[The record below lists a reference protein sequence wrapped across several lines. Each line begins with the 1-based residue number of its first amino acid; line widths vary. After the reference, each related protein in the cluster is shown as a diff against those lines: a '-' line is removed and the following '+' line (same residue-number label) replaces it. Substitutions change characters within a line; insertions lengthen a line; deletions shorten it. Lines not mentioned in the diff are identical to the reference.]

1 MNKKRI
7 AIIGGG
13 AVGLFAATM
22 LNDLDAEICI
32 FEKNSKL
39 GKKILASGNGK
50 CNFTNVSNLEN
61 KYNNEF
67 ANRVID
73 KFGVKET
80 LKAFSNMGL
89 IYKNDGEGRCYPI
102 SETATSVLD
111 CLKLNLSKVKIRLDS
126 TVDSISYE
134 GASCVVSCG
143 GKREKFDYVVCCSG
157 SKASNLGSDKAYLY
171 LENLGLKFNSLKGS
185 LVPLVLKENVKSM
198 SGVRIKCI
206 VKLLDENNVVKYMEN
221 GEVIFKDK
229 GISGIAI
236 FNASSYIN
244 RNRSHKYKIS
254 LDLSNGM
261 NDEELINYFKSK
273 DKENIFKG
281 FLNDKIGEYLFDLCD
296 LNSIS
301 YIDMNVI
308 NKIIKNIKDLTFSVE
323 GMYPLL
329 DSQVCSGGVCLSE
342 VDEDLRLR
350 KYPSIYVG
358 GELLDVD
365 GVCGGYNLQF
375 AWSSA
380 GVIAND
386 IKRRMKD

>member
-1 MNKKRI
+1 MCYDDQSCEIFIFGFVLNQAGNADI
-7 AIIGGG
+7 CGCENVCNFCQHTGFVGDCETEITTGFNIIHRH
-13 AVGLFAATM
+13 
-22 LNDLDAEICI
+22 
-32 FEKNSKL
+32 KL
-39 GKKILASGNGK
+39 CKKIYATGNGK

-236 FNASSYIN
+236 FNASSYIT
-244 RNRSHKYKIS
+244 RNSNHKYKVSYDI
-254 LDLSNGM
+254 
-261 NDEELINYFKSK
+261 
-273 DKENIFKG
+273 
-281 FLNDKIGEYLFDLCD
+281 LF
-296 LNSIS
+296 
-301 YIDMNVI
+301 
-308 NKIIKNIKDLTFSVE
+308 
-323 GMYPLL
+323 
-329 DSQVCSGGVCLSE
+329 
-342 VDEDLRLR
+342 RH
-350 KYPSIYVG
+350 
-358 GELLDVD
+358 
-365 GVCGGYNLQF
+365 
-375 AWSSA
+375 
-380 GVIAND
+380 
-386 IKRRMKD
+386 